1 MSFATSRLGLLERM
15 DEREARPVAQ
25 CGLHLAPRGSAR
37 VISGRASL
45 RPSRSSAHRAGVKRD
60 AVRERALQKL
70 LLRWKLEPPRPPLE
84 NARDHFDIDLFFGH
98 VDCNCDGFVS
108 IGLIAYPLRL

>member
-1 MSFATSRLGLLERM
+1 M
-15 DEREARPVAQ
+15 
-25 CGLHLAPRGSAR
+25 
-37 VISGRASL
+37 
-45 RPSRSSAHRAGVKRD
+45 
-60 AVRERALQKL
+60 QKL